1 MDNANGCSSGAILL
15 YAICFSVHTQG
26 SADAFGR
33 LSKVRS
39 ELKDLLWTH
48 PSGSQAGIADAL
60 EYLNQVHPNPMTPNP
75 SPYSSLAKCVD
86 QIQQNMY
93 MWVII
98 VLSMQLLHDN
108 YGITL
113 EGGQPDDLEPSLQQ
127 PCVLAK
133 AKNAQLALA
142 APAESMHHQATQTD
156 PSSATLSQ
164 IAGSAGETSAHMH
177 SGSGVHDQPAIPAR
191 VGPGE
196 VDRQHGFPAS
206 GDSPIEKE
214 AGALN
219 KGLEAPKLL
228 ATLPTAVPAKAAL
241 HEDDTQQAQQPAS
254 AVLLPQVDSAS
265 AQPVHKKAEAFP
277 AAEVPDSLH
286 LDTSTLQE
294 LTALPSAHGRIPIS
308 LKSPLPMA
316 AARPAKGR
324 GTGRLP
330 SALTRITRTA
340 KRSPAREA
348 ARTTSR
354 QLPLGRAPGMGS
366 QAAGSQNATGL
377 CRLAHPATRKQ
388 LNFDDANRHA
398 PGRGTLAQKEAP
410 EGLQGSQGSFGLVWT
425 SPELPSQQAQ
435 PHSERGPHQR
445 AAEAHRL
452 RASSAKVPRSLHGA
466 ASSDSDTPRSAAA
479 CLPQPVQQA
488 GGVNP
493 LFDPRNGSDGPNAAG
508 LHSAQPR
515 GVLPQ
520 TALEAA
526 QGAGVT
532 HASSAD
538 QATALARANAAGP
551 PQQAQ
556 QGSASSMHVST
567 HTADK
572 LVHRIMPQ
580 CLRSCM
586 RTG

>member
-206 GDSPIEKE
+206 GESPIEKE

-340 KRSPAREA
+340 KPLQPGRQLGPPAGSCPSAELQVWA
-348 ARTTSR
+348 ARQQGAR
-354 QLPLGRAPGMGS
+354 M
-366 QAAGSQNATGL
+366 
-377 CRLAHPATRKQ
+377 
-388 LNFDDANRHA
+388 
-398 PGRGTLAQKEAP
+398 
-410 EGLQGSQGSFGLVWT
+410 LQGSADWLTLLPVSSSTLTTRIGMLQG
-425 SPELPSQQAQ
+425 
-435 PHSERGPHQR
+435 
-445 AAEAHRL
+445 EA
-452 RASSAKVPRSLHGA
+452 P
-466 ASSDSDTPRSAAA
+466 
-479 CLPQPVQQA
+479 
-488 GGVNP
+488 
-493 LFDPRNGSDGPNAAG
+493 
-508 LHSAQPR
+508 
-515 GVLPQ
+515 
-520 TALEAA
+520 
-526 QGAGVT
+526 
-532 HASSAD
+532 
-538 QATALARANAAGP
+538 
-551 PQQAQ
+551 
-556 QGSASSMHVST
+556 
-567 HTADK
+567 
-572 LVHRIMPQ
+572 
-580 CLRSCM
+580 
-586 RTG
+586 